1 MGLGGGSRFP
11 FPVYMH
17 NLDSLGAGDA
27 CYVDT
32 NAGAYVSLVGLVI
45 FDGWEVAASA
55 ASSLTAKVA
64 RGQGRRPRQ
73 ATGGTTLMREMAVPR
88 EHATTVE

>member
-17 NLDSLGAGDA
+17 NLDSLRAGDA
-27 CYVDT
+27 GRIGTADAAC
-32 NAGAYVSLVGLVI
+32 VSLVGLCT
-45 FDGWEVAASA
+45 FDSWEVAAVA
-55 ASSLTAKVA
+55 ASSRLAKVC

-73 ATGGTTLMREMAVPR
+73 ATGALTLMRGMTVSR

>member
-17 NLDSLGAGDA
+17 NLDSLRAGDA
-27 CYVDT
+27 GRIGTADAAC
-32 NAGAYVSLVGLVI
+32 VSLVNLVI
-45 FDGWEVAASA
+45 FDGWEVAATA
-55 ASSLTAKVA
+55 ASSRLAKVC

-73 ATGGTTLMREMAVPR
+73 ATGALTLMRGMTVSR